1 MEHMYIHYNFTIVAL
16 SLVISILASYIALNL
31 ANKVSQSRGTHKLIW
46 LSSGSFVMGGGIWAM
61 HFVGMLAF
69 HTGVNIRYDVGTTF
83 LSAFASIS
91 ASLIAFYVTLD
102 SVMRLWKVA
111 VGGAAMGIGIVTMHY
126 TGMAAMQM
134 DADITYNPFYLMLSV
149 LVALGASYAALFLF
163 RRFRNRPNF
172 SLWKLYSSIV
182 MGFAISGMHYTG
194 MAAAQ
199 FHYTHTDSTDESMKG
214 QLFLI
219 TGVAVVTFL
228 ILAIS
233 WAAIFVERHI
243 LERMAYSD
251 PLTGLPNRH
260 GLHRYFE
267 KEFKLQK
274 SGAVLFLD
282 LDRFKSINDTLGHD
296 IGDELLVEVARRLK
310 LYMIDQGIVFRLG
323 GDEFLI
329 ATNKGVTEEIEQLA
343 EQILDVIKKPYQ
355 LGGIELFVTVSI
367 GIALVPQHG
376 YERSFLMRAAD
387 TAMYVS
393 KNSGKNKYSIFS
405 EDMNRRQIRRMEL
418 ENDLRRAFESKQL
431 FIVYQPKWDSLHDR
445 LTGMEALLRWNH
457 PELGMVSPAEF
468 IPVAEETGLIM
479 SITHWMLEET
489 CQQNLLWQ
497 AQHHIYVPISV
508 NMSARMFECPQFA
521 SNVEKVIQATGI
533 EARYVELE
541 ITESIA
547 MNGIEGTV
555 EQLQYMQ
562 QLGIKISLDDFG
574 TGYSSLGIL
583 DEIPI
588 DILKI
593 DQIFIRKS
601 DIPSK
606 QAIISTIV
614 AIADNLDLDLVAEG
628 VETQEHVEFLQS
640 KGCYVMQG
648 YYYGRP
654 MTISQMDQWIQA
666 SKQKMSLAE

>member
-1 MEHMYIHYNFTIVAL
+1 MEHMDIHYNTEIVVL
-16 SLVISILASYIALNL
+16 SLIISIFASYLALNL
-31 ANKVSQSRGTHKLIW
+31 ANKVSQSRGTHKIIW

-83 LSAFASIS
+83 LSAFASIT

-102 SVMRLWKVA
+102 SVMRLWKIA

-163 RRFRNRPNF
+163 RRFRSRPNF

-199 FHYTHTDSTDESMKG
+199 FHYTHTASTDESMKG

-260 GLHRYFE
+260 GLQRYFE

-274 SGAVLFLD
+274 EGAVLFLD

-296 IGDELLVEVARRLK
+296 IGDELLVQVAQRLK
-310 LYMIDQGIVFRLG
+310 VCMVDQGIVFRLG

-329 ATNKGVTEEIEQLA
+329 ATSKGITQDIEQLA
-343 EQILDVIKKPYQ
+343 EHILDVVKKPYQ
-355 LGGIELFVTVSI
+355 LGGIELFITVSI

-418 ENDLRRAFESKQL
+418 ENDLRRAFESNQL
-431 FIVYQPKWDSLHDR
+431 FIVYQPKWDSMHNR

-479 SITHWMLEET
+479 PITNWMLEET
-489 CQQNLLWQ
+489 CQQNLIWQ
-497 AQHHIYVPISV
+497 KQHHIYVPISV
-508 NMSARMFECPQFA
+508 NMSARMFECPGFA
-521 SNVEKVIQATGI
+521 NRVEQIIAETGI
-533 EARYVELE
+533 EARYLELE

-547 MNGIEGTV
+547 MDGIEGTV
-555 EQLQYMQ
+555 EQLQYIQ
-562 QLGIKISLDDFG
+562 QLGVKIALDDFG

-583 DEIPI
+583 DELPI

-601 DIPSK
+601 DIASK

-614 AIADNLDLDLVAEG
+614 AIADNLNLDLVAEG
-628 VETQEHVEFLQS
+628 VETQAQVEFLQS
-640 KGCYVMQG
+640 KGCYVIQG

-654 MTISQMDQWIQA
+654 MTISQMDQWIQ
-666 SKQKMSLAE
+666 SIDKKMSLAE

>member
-1 MEHMYIHYNFTIVAL
+1 MDHMYVHYNFAIVAL
-16 SLVISILASYIALNL
+16 SLLISILASYIALNL
-31 ANKVSQSRGTHKLIW
+31 ANKVSQSRGTHKIIW

-61 HFVGMLAF
+61 HFIGMLAF
-69 HTGVNIRYDVGTTF
+69 HTGVTIRYDVWTTF
-83 LSAFASIS
+83 LSAFASIG
-91 ASLIAFYVTLD
+91 ASFIAFYVTLD
-102 SVMRLWKVA
+102 SVMRLWKIA
-111 VGGAAMGIGIVTMHY
+111 VGGAAMGLGIVTMHY
-126 TGMAAMQM
+126 TGMAALEMK
-134 DADITYNPFYLMLSV
+134 AEITYDPFYLMLSV

-199 FHYTHTDSTDESMKG
+199 FHYTHTDAADESMKG

-260 GLHRYFE
+260 GLQRYFE

-274 SGAVLFLD
+274 KGAVLFLD

-310 LYMIDQGIVFRLG
+310 LCVIDQGIVFRLG

-329 ATNKGVTEEIEQLA
+329 ATINGMNKNIEQLA
-343 EQILDVIKKPYQ
+343 EQILEVVKKPYHV
-355 LGGIELFVTVSI
+355 GGIDLFVTVSI

-393 KNSGKNKYSIFS
+393 KNSGKNKFSIFS
-405 EDMNRRQIRRMEL
+405 EDMNRRQIRKMEL
-418 ENDLRRAFESKQL
+418 ENDLRRAFESRQL
-431 FIVYQPKWDSLHDR
+431 YIVYQPKWDSLHNR
-445 LTGMEALLRWNH
+445 LNGMEALLRWNH
-457 PELGMVSPAEF
+457 PELGTVSPAEF

-479 SITHWMLEET
+479 PITHWMLEET
-489 CQQNLLWQ
+489 CQQNLIWQ
-497 AQHHIYVPISV
+497 QQHDIFVPISV
-508 NMSARMFECPQFA
+508 NMSARMFECPKFA
-521 SNVEKVIQATGI
+521 IEVEKVIAETGI
-533 EARYVELE
+533 EARYLELE

-562 QLGIKISLDDFG
+562 QLGVKISLDDFG

-601 DIPSK
+601 NIASK

-614 AIADNLDLDLVAEG
+614 AIADNLNLDLVAEG
-628 VETQEHVEFLQS
+628 VETKEHVEFLQS

-654 MTISQMDQWIQA
+654 MTISQMDQWIQS
-666 SKQKMSLAE
+666 SKKKMSLAE